1 MKSITLRPV
10 LPALTLAIFNITL
23 LNISYSPTVLADEPI
38 VAAAATKSTKAHS
51 QSLTLKTA
59 LARTLAHNPALSL
72 FEFRKQYLQAQK
84 TQGQLR
90 PALALDV
97 ALDNVAGTQQYQ
109 GFNSAELTVALSSV
123 IEMGGQRRA
132 RSALSDTYLAKS
144 RLNQQLEA
152 LDVLAEVTHLYI
164 DTLAAQER
172 VDLAKRSLL
181 FAQKNDAT
189 VRQRVD
195 AGAAPSADASRAQ
208 SAALQAQLTVQAER
222 QHLST
227 LKVAL
232 AAQWGSYKPDFN
244 TLTGS
249 LYQQPWA
256 QAFEALFEHVK
267 KSPNVQ
273 IYTQQARVNR
283 AQLRL
288 AKAESAINIGWSVG
302 VKQLQ
307 DTSSNNN
314 QALTAS
320 VSLPLF
326 SAQRNK
332 ASIAMLKANQAQD
345 AVHQEQAL
353 LNFYNQLY
361 RAYNN
366 RQQAL
371 LTLKTLRD
379 HIIPLLKQARQQTQQ
394 AYQKGRYS
402 YLEYISSNTELIAAE
417 RAQIDT
423 AAAALKY
430 NTEIEQLTGQL
441 QP

>member
-1 MKSITLRPV
+1 MKNIILRPI
-10 LPALTLAIFNITL
+10 LPALTLVIVNITL
-23 LNISYSPTVLADEPI
+23 LNMSYSSSALADAPI
-38 VAAAATKSTKAHS
+38 VTDATKSLHSHS
-51 QSLTLKTA
+51 QALTLEAA
-59 LARTLAHNPALSL
+59 LERTLKHNPALSR
-72 FEFRKQYLQAQK
+72 FKFRNQYLQAQK

-90 PALALDV
+90 PALALDI
-97 ALDNVAGTQQYQ
+97 ALENVAGTQQYQ
-109 GFNSAELTVALSSV
+109 GFDSAELTMALSSV
-123 IEMGGQRRA
+123 IERGGQRRA
-132 RSALSDTYLAKS
+132 RGALSDTYLS
-144 RLNQQLEA
+144 QSQLHQQLKS
-152 LDVLAEVTHLYI
+152 LDVLANVTRLYI

-172 VDLAKRSLL
+172 VALAKRSLL

-208 SAALQAQLTVQAER
+208 SSALQAQLTVQAER
-222 QHLST
+222 QHLNT
-227 LKVAL
+227 LKMAL

-244 TLTGS
+244 KLTGS
-249 LYQQPWA
+249 LYQQPSA

-273 IYTQQARVNR
+273 IYTAQARVNS

-288 AKAESAINIGWSVG
+288 AEAESATNIGWSVG
-302 VKQLQ
+302 VKQWQ
-307 DTSSNNN
+307 DASSHNS

-320 VSLPLF
+320 VSRPLF
-326 SAQRNK
+326 SAKRNK
-332 ASIAMLKANQAQD
+332 ASIAMIKANQAQD
-345 AVHQEQAL
+345 TVLQEQAL

-361 RAYNN
+361 RAYNS

-417 RAQIDT
+417 RAQIDS

-430 NTEIEQLTGQL
+430 NTQIEQLTGQL